1 MRSSEGPRCDKDL
14 PAQVG
19 DLAGADPS
27 EDHYPSA
34 RSPGIRMATIL
45 KLEGKET
52 IHNCVSPGENPW
64 ELPVCPH
71 CGQVAYRI
79 VIVAIE
85 GAVTRKVPLCGGH
98 FVSACLQVP
107 ELNRYN
113 RAGKIG

>member
-1 MRSSEGPRCDKDL
+1 MRQGSPRAILETL
-14 PAQVG
+14 PAPTPQR
-19 DLAGADPS
+19 
-27 EDHYPSA
+27 SA
-34 RSPGIRMATIL
+34 ILRQEPGIRMDTIL

-52 IHNCVSPGENPW
+52 IHDCVSSGENPW
-64 ELPVCPH
+64 EIPVCPH

-85 GAVTRKVPLCGGH
+85 GAVTRKVPLCGRH

-107 ELNRYN
+107 GLNRYN

>member
-1 MRSSEGPRCDKDL
+1 MRQRSPR
-14 PAQVG
+14 AIG
-19 DLAGADPS
+19 DFARADPS
-27 EDHYPSA
+27 EARYPSPGG
-34 RSPGIRMATIL
+34 PGIRMDTIL
-45 KLEGKET
+45 KLAGKET
-52 IHNCVSPGENPW
+52 IHDCVSPGENPW

-85 GAVTRKVPLCGGH
+85 GAVIRKVPLCARH